1 MLHLPETSTIYCHSP
16 LLCLLIYLSLKSYLD
31 QLLTYIKLALYSSS
45 LFVAIHWDDLKKA
58 HCVAPCKKMNVSF
71 YNVCQINYPVFFL
84 FLRARTEE
92 GKISVYI
99 YRSKRF
105 SLSRN
110 KLDMKTTT
118 YKLITVMTTINLFVV
133 SCSRLAIYN

>member
-1 MLHLPETSTIYCHSP
+1 
-16 LLCLLIYLSLKSYLD
+16 
-31 QLLTYIKLALYSSS
+31 
-45 LFVAIHWDDLKKA
+45 
-58 HCVAPCKKMNVSF
+58 MNVSF
-71 YNVCQINYPVFFL
+71 YNACQINYPVFFL